1 MGCTLFS
8 FSFFMAKKG
17 GRATIVHYEF
27 VTHPPKNRT
36 PFIRKCWIKSQLLLL
51 YNSCEWP
58 QTLSY
63 PYERANKLGVN
74 FQRQLHL
81 LLLWGPQTSSYPY
94 NRAGKLGVNGN
105 STIRI
110 GPQDRERVGCT
121 RSHRY
126 KGNPRP
132 PIIRQKTKLKKLTFL
147 TNISALVA
155 Q

>member
-1 MGCTLFS
+1 MGCT
-8 FSFFMAKKG
+8 FFFLMAKKG
-17 GRATIVHYEF
+17 GGASIMNLWLTLLRMGHL
-27 VTHPPKNRT
+27 
-36 PFIRKCWIKSQLLLL
+36 PFENVELSHN
-51 YNSCEWP
+51 YYHCECP

-63 PYERANKLGVN
+63 LYKRANKLRVN
-74 FQRQLHL
+74 FKRQLHL

-94 NRAGKLGVNGN
+94 NRASKLGVNGN

-121 RSHRY
+121 HSHRY
-126 KGNPRP
+126 KGNPPP

>member
-1 MGCTLFS
+1 MFGLYS
-8 FSFFMAKKG
+8 FFFFFFFMAKKG
-17 GRATIVHYEF
+17 DGATIMNLWL
-27 VTHPPKNRT
+27 TLL
-36 PFIRKCWIKSQLLLL
+36 RKRHLSLENVELSHNYYC
-51 YNSCEWP
+51 CEWP
-58 QTLSY
+58 PTLSY

-74 FQRQLHL
+74 FKRHLHL

-94 NRAGKLGVNGN
+94 NRASKLGVNGN

-110 GPQDRERVGCT
+110 GPQERERVGCT
-121 RSHRY
+121 HSHRY